1 VTHGLARGG
10 AHRRLSEQVAHLGL
24 PVREHCPAT
33 ATPVTASPVVEP
45 LTLLGERVPRP
56 LRPPLRYVDQ
66 ARIERAWA
74 RISDAIEARAPAAVF
89 MNPCRLVQSPPLR
102 LPASIPVV
110 YFCDEPRRV
119 DHEPAV
125 ARTRRR
131 STRLLYA
138 PLHRAERRL
147 DARGARRADV
157 ILTNSRY
164 TAGQIE
170 RAYGRSARAIPLGV
184 SQRLL
189 EAVPPAP
196 GAHAP
201 YVLSVGAL
209 VSSKG
214 HDLAI
219 RAASLAASPVGVVL
233 VAPRPDAR
241 AAQALTQLAG
251 SLGVSLEVRIAIDD
265 AALAA
270 AYAGASALLYL
281 GRNEPYGLASIE
293 AQACGCPAIVA
304 DEGGLPET
312 VVDWVTGRVVPRAA
326 EAAAAALDAIAA
338 ERARYAA
345 EARRHAAGLTW
356 QASAAAVRAVV
367 DELVA
372 GR

>member
-1 VTHGLARGG
+1 MTHGLARGG

-33 ATPVTASPVVEP
+33 ATPVTATPVVEP

-56 LRPPLRYVDQ
+56 LRPPLRYADQ

-102 LPASIPVV
+102 LSPGIPVV

-147 DARGARRADV
+147 DARGAGRADV

-164 TAGQIE
+164 TAAQIE
-170 RAYGRSARAIPLGV
+170 RAYGRPARAIPLGV
-184 SQRLL
+184 SQGLL
-189 EAVPPAP
+189 GAMPPSA
-196 GAHAP
+196 ARAP

-219 RAASLAASPVGVVL
+219 RAASLAASPVGVVV

-241 AAQALTQLAG
+241 AARALAQLAG
-251 SLGVSLEVRIAIDD
+251 SLGVALEVRVAIDD

-270 AYAGASALLYL
+270 TYAGARALLYL

-312 VVDWVTGRVVPRAA
+312 VVDGVTGRVVPRAA
-326 EAAAAALDAIAA
+326 EAAAVALDAVAA
-338 ERARYAA
+338 ERDRYAA
-345 EARRHAAGLTW
+345 EARLHAAGLTW
-356 QASAAAVRAVV
+356 EASGAVV
-367 DELVA
+367 RSVIDELVA

>member
-1 VTHGLARGG
+1 
-10 AHRRLSEQVAHLGL
+10 
-24 PVREHCPAT
+24 VREHCPAT
-33 ATPVTASPVVEP
+33 AIPVTASPVVEP
-45 LTLLGERVPRP
+45 LALLGERVPLP

-102 LPASIPVV
+102 LPPSIPVV

-147 DARGARRADV
+147 DVGGARRADV

-164 TAGQIE
+164 TAAQIE
-170 RAYGRSARAIPLGV
+170 RAYGRAARAIPLGV
-184 SQRLL
+184 SQRLRD
-189 EAVPPAP
+189 AVPVPASAAM
-196 GAHAP
+196 GAP
-201 YVLSVGAL
+201 YVLTVGAL

-219 RAASLAASPVGVVL
+219 RAASLAASPLGVVL

-241 AAQALTQLAG
+241 AAHALAQLAG
-251 SLGVSLEVRIAIDD
+251 SLGVALEVRVAIDD

-270 AYAGASALLYL
+270 AYAGALALLYL

-312 VVDWVTGRVVPRAA
+312 VVDGITGRVVPRAA
-326 EAAAAALDAIAA
+326 EAAAVALDAIAA
-338 ERARYAA
+338 ERPRYAA
-345 EARRHAAGLTW
+345 EARRHTADLTW
-356 QASAAAVRAVV
+356 EASGAVV
-367 DELVA
+367 HSVIDELVA